1 MKINKNLKFANFS
14 YDEESKTFAISDKDG
29 HGVELNKV
37 YSFAFMRFV
46 IRMAQRNWLK
56 KIPKK
61 ENKPLDNL
69 PVLDDEAVAQLAF
82 CLEESNEDCPE
93 LSDDKMEELLTETRN
108 QFTTEEESD
117 LPF

>member
-46 IRMAQRNWLK
+46 IRIAQRNWLRVQK
-56 KIPKK
+56 KVDKSTEPM
-61 ENKPLDNL
+61 LDL
-69 PVLDDEAVAQLAF
+69 PEVDPEAI
-82 CLEESNEDCPE
+82 
-93 LSDDKMEELLTETRN
+93 EELQQSLMLEDYESEYETPS
-108 QFTTEEESD
+108 T
-117 LPF
+117 PKGIH